1 MSELTD
7 SAAAQTSAT
16 DDLLGYRVYAEALW
30 ERAVKALDK
39 DNASG
44 KPLGDDP
51 LVVGLFGEWGGQ
63 IAFAEAD
70 VRAGAGAVGARHC

>member
-1 MSELTD
+1 MNGKGQGMSGLTD

-16 DDLLGYRVYAEALW
+16 DDSLGYGAYADALS

-44 KPLGDDP
+44 KPSGDDP
-51 LVVGLFGEWGGQ
+51 LVVG
-63 IAFAEAD
+63 AFW
-70 VRAGAGAVGARHC
+70 